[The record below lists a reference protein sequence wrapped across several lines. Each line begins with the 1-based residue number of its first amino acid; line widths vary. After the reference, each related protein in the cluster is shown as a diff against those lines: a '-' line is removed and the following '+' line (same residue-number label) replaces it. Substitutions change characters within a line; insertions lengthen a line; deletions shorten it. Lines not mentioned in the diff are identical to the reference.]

1 MRKLI
6 PLLLFLFFTGVS
18 CSVSTPLS
26 KTTSSKW
33 EITSNPYPE
42 YRFYQQPEH
51 GVFTMTWYEND
62 VLNVRDFRY

>member
-6 PLLLFLFFTGVS
+6 TILLFLCFTVVS
-18 CSVSTPLS
+18 CSISTPLS
-26 KTTSSKW
+26 KSTSNW

-62 VLNVRDFRY
+62 VLNIRYFRY